1 METKTRPFQQLQPEL
16 SQTRDIPDRQNH
28 QDNRHMTEEILNM
41 VVMVGGLGWE
51 TFGSF
56 LTLRWRNQV
65 GWWSGLSSSYL
76 PSKHKALS
84 SNPSIAKKKRWRNLI
99 ASWRSFQIDSF

>member
-28 QDNRHMTEEILNM
+28 QDNGHMTEEILNM

-51 TFGSF
+51 TFGVLS
-56 LTLRWRNQV
+56 NIKMEK
-65 GWWSGLSSSYL
+65 SGRLVEWL
-76 PSKHKALS
+76 K
-84 SNPSIAKKKRWRNLI
+84 
-99 ASWRSFQIDSF
+99 